1 MTDIALGAPEAHLIG
16 LTQLPYSACHTLI
29 SATHPRDR
37 HCVTLSV
44 VPALLPRPES
54 HSP

>member
-1 MTDIALGAPEAHLIG
+1 MTDIALGAPEAHLFG
-16 LTQLPYSACHTLI
+16 LNQLPHSACHSHI
-29 SATHPRDR
+29 ATSHPHDR
-37 HCVTLSV
+37 PCVTLGV

>member
-1 MTDIALGAPEAHLIG
+1 MKDNCIGAPEAHLFG
-16 LTQLPYSACHTLI
+16 LNQLPYSVCPSHI
-29 SATHPRDR
+29 ATSHPHDCR
-37 HCVTLSV
+37 CFTPGV